1 MRKLVIGL
9 GNPGPDYARTR
20 HNVGFL
26 CLDELAARHGLRF
39 ARGRARA
46 EVATGSIAGQSIALA
61 KPQTFMNDSGAAVA
75 ALVAFYQIAP
85 GDLLVVSDD
94 LDLPFGHLR
103 LRAAGSAGGH
113 NGLRSIIA
121 HLRRQDFPRLRI
133 GIGRPPERL
142 PAERY
147 VLLPFPP
154 AERERL
160 PDVLAAAADAAECW
174 ASEGLTTAM
183 NRYNGWTPDAGRS
196 AEG

>member
-39 ARGRARA
+39 ASGRARA
-46 EVATGSIAGQSIALA
+46 EVVTGAIAGEPVALA
-61 KPQTFMNDSGAAVA
+61 KPQTYMNDSGASVA

-85 GDLLVVSDD
+85 TNLLVVSDD

-121 HLRRQDFPRLRI
+121 HLRRQEFARLRI
-133 GIGRPPERL
+133 GIGRPAERI

-147 VLLPFPP
+147 VLMPFTP

-160 PDVLAAAADAAECW
+160 PDVLAAGADAVECW
-174 ASEGLTTAM
+174 TRDGLTDAM
-183 NRYNGWTPDAGRS
+183 NRYNGWTPDGRL
-196 AEG
+196 AADG